1 MAQPSQYDY
10 AEGYGE
16 LPLVDFLEDGP
27 LRCTRCKAYVNPGFQ
42 FTSDGRKATCNLCLA
57 ETEVPA
63 HYYCSL
69 NEYGRRHD
77 REQRPELL
85 YGAYEIKAPSMFADK
100 TPQPPTFIFFLD
112 VSLQAFQNG
121 FFHQS
126 LTSIKSSLESMP
138 QPEKT
143 KVCVATYDQSIMF
156 YTLADENAEP
166 QVYQLGD
173 LTDPFIPLPASKLLM
188 NVAEDGD
195 RLYALLDKIY
205 NMYTQELY

>member
-1 MAQPSQYDY
+1 
-10 AEGYGE
+10 
-16 LPLVDFLEDGP
+16 
-27 LRCTRCKAYVNPGFQ
+27 
-42 FTSDGRKATCNLCLA
+42 
-57 ETEVPA
+57 
-63 HYYCSL
+63 
-69 NEYGRRHD
+69 
-77 REQRPELL
+77 
-85 YGAYEIKAPSMFADK
+85 
-100 TPQPPTFIFFLD
+100 
-112 VSLQAFQNG
+112 
-121 FFHQS
+121 
-126 LTSIKSSLESMP
+126 MP